1 MCSIAAIVEY
11 AIQAWL
17 VGSILIVVLLL
28 NASIGWCAVSVAGD
42 LTWQTASV
50 RRFRWRLQ
58 A

>member
-11 AIQAWL
+11 AIRAWL

-28 NASIGWCAVSVAGD
+28 NASIGWCAVTLASD

-50 RRFRWRLQ
+50 RGSRRRLQ